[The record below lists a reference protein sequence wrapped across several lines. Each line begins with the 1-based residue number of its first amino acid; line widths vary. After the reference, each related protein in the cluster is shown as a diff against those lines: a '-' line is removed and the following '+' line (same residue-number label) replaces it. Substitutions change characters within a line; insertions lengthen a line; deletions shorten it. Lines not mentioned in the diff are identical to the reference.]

1 MSGFVA
7 FSSGDSNPDN
17 AAAMRDMSARIAHRG
32 DVESLVSFADR
43 GGAAG
48 RHRAHSGFRVD
59 SHIDARR
66 AVVLDGLITNLPEL
80 RRCSSVRPE
89 ASAAEVMLA
98 GHEKYGDAWF
108 EKLDGSFA
116 MFLADLRTGDALLV
130 RDRFG
135 HRPLYFTITRGTIW
149 AGSEIKALLAAPGV
163 SSAINRAAL
172 PAAIGYGV
180 TPGPDT
186 LFDGI
191 YKCVPGFVFKANL
204 RGTYGTCVY
213 YSPSAPRTFD
223 GTLEEAKERVWS
235 NLRETVS
242 RYVRECPGAGIL
254 LSGGVD
260 SALLAYQLAEATE
273 GRAPAIS
280 FGAAEWDQ
288 EESTEAQS
296 VAQQLGMPFS
306 RTFVRPEDDLA
317 GALRMVIGQLEE
329 PTRFENAV
337 ALALTYPKAVGTC
350 TAVLTG
356 EGGDSTLGE
365 YDHLKARRVAQALRL
380 PRPLRSLI
388 AGLPQRHFGMRR
400 LKALAGYCRS
410 NSIED
415 FVQRA
420 VDNCSDL
427 VSGAPHPPP
436 LALQESVQQA
446 ISGWSPAAQYIYI
459 DLLEFKHCWIE
470 RMEKLASI
478 HGIECFHPFQSNAL
492 LELGL
497 SLPERLRIRD
507 GYEKPILRELARDRF
522 GTELAYRAKRQL
534 AAPMT
539 LWLNRSEQLRAQVLR
554 LKDPGSR
561 IRGYLDNEAVD
572 RYLAAYEQHGARSG
586 PVSRTI
592 FRLIGFEIWLEM
604 FG

>member
-1 MSGFVA
+1 
-7 FSSGDSNPDN
+7 
-17 AAAMRDMSARIAHRG
+17 MRDMSARIAHRG
-32 DVESLVSFADR
+32 DIESFVSFSDR
-43 GGAAG
+43 SGAAG
-48 RHRAHSGFRVD
+48 RHRVDSGFRVE

-66 AVVLDGLITNLPEL
+66 AIVLDGFITNLPEL
-80 RRCSSVRPE
+80 RRCAGVQAE
-89 ASAAEVMLA
+89 AGVAELMLA
-98 GHEKYGDAWF
+98 GYERCGDAWF

-116 MFLADLRTGDALLV
+116 MFLADFRTGDALLV

-135 HRPLYFTITRGTIW
+135 HRPLYFAIARGTIW

-163 SSAINRAAL
+163 SSALNRAAL
-172 PAAIGYGV
+172 PAAISYGV

-191 YKCVPGFVFKANL
+191 YKCVPGFIFKANQ
-204 RGTYGTCVY
+204 RGTYGTSVY
-213 YSPSAPRTFD
+213 YRPPAPRIFA
-223 GTLEEAKERVWS
+223 GTLEEAREHVS
-235 NLRETVS
+235 CNLRETVS
-242 RYVRECPGAGIL
+242 QYVRECPGVGIL

-260 SALLAYQLAEATE
+260 SALLAYELAQATG

-288 EESTEAQS
+288 EESAEAQV

-317 GALRMVIGQLEE
+317 GALRIVIRQLEE

-337 ALALTYPKAVGTC
+337 ALALTYPRAVGTC

-365 YDHLKARRVAQALRL
+365 YEHRKARRVAQMLRL

-388 AGLPQRHFGMRR
+388 AGLSQRHSGTRR
-400 LKALAGYCRS
+400 LRALASYCRS
-410 NSIED
+410 ESVED
-415 FVQRA
+415 FVQRDVA
-420 VDNCSDL
+420 NCPDL
-427 VSGAPHPPP
+427 VRGSQHPPP

-446 ISGWSPAAQYIYI
+446 ISGWPPAAQYIYI
-459 DLLEFKHCWIE
+459 DLLEFQHCWIE
-470 RMEKLASI
+470 RMEKVASI

-492 LELGL
+492 LEFGL
-497 SLPERLRIRD
+497 ALPERLRIRD
-507 GYEKPILRELARDRF
+507 GHTKPILRGLAREHF
-522 GTELAYRAKRQL
+522 GDELAYRAKRQL

-539 LWLNRSEQLRAQVLR
+539 LWLNRSEQLRAQVMR

-561 IRGYLDNEAVD
+561 IRDYLDNGAVD
-572 RYLAAYEQHGARSG
+572 HYLAAYEQHGARSG

-592 FRLIGFEIWLEM
+592 FRLLGFELWLEM